1 MARLRNALK
10 DGAWR
15 LRMCHDAFDADP
27 RWRDAYDHKWKLL
40 GIARMLDAYADPT
53 EQPVVIEP
61 VSKSA
66 AKKKIE
72 PAKSAAKKRIEPAK
86 SAAKKRI
93 EPVSKSDAKKRKMRK
108 EPSSSHDD
116 DGGWE
121 ANQLVAEAAQTQTM
135 VPRGTP
141 PKFRWL
147 DDPDTDGLTRFLQDT
162 GGLGTCC
169 DMCMCNASTG
179 HCQFP

>member
-10 DGAWR
+10 DGAWH

-61 VSKSA
+61 VSKS
-66 AKKKIE
+66 
-72 PAKSAAKKRIEPAK
+72 
-86 SAAKKRI
+86 
-93 EPVSKSDAKKRKMRK
+93 DAKKRKKRK

-116 DGGWE
+116 DGWE
-121 ANQLVAEAAQTQTM
+121 ANQLVAEAAQTQTL
-135 VPRGTP
+135 VSRHPDT
-141 PKFRWL
+141 RWL

-169 DMCMCNASTG
+169 DMCMCVSSTG
-179 HCQFP
+179 H

>member
-10 DGAWR
+10 DGAWH

-27 RWRDAYDHKWKLL
+27 RWRDAYDHKSKLL

-53 EQPVVIEP
+53 KQPFVLEP
-61 VSKSA
+61 VS
-66 AKKKIE
+66 
-72 PAKSAAKKRIEPAK
+72 K

-93 EPVSKSDAKKRKMRK
+93 EPVSKSDAKKRKKRK
-108 EPSSSHDD
+108 EPSRSHDD

-135 VPRGTP
+135 VSRGTP

-147 DDPDTDGLTRFLQDT
+147 DDPDIDGLTRFLLQDT